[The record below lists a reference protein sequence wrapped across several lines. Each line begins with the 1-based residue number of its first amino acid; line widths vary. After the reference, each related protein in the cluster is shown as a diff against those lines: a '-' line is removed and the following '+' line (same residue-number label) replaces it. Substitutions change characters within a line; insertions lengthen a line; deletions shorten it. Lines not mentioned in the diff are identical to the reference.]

1 MSMLHYTIPF
11 AGSFLLSLILTPFV
25 RWMAL
30 RTGQVAIPRD
40 TRWHKKATPLMGG
53 VAIFLSAIITWF
65 FSFAF
70 PNWQFIG
77 LPYLPVILGSLA
89 MFLLGLVD
97 DIAGM
102 DPQHKLAAQIIISS
116 IVVYLGLRLSWTS
129 SMTLNLFLSIV
140 WIVGITN
147 AFNLLDNMD
156 GLSAGI
162 AFIAGIFVFLTQFL
176 KPEMSQPLGFVLL
189 MSAGYLG
196 AILGFL
202 MYNFNPASIFMGDAG
217 SLFIGFVIACLTMIS
232 GGREASAGGVGHLLS
247 VIAIPIFIVFI
258 PIVDTGFVS
267 LMRKLFNRP
276 ISQGGKDHSSH
287 RMVAIGL
294 SERKAVIVLYGFSAA
309 SGIMALTFNYLSF
322 STTLALIVF
331 YLLLVSL
338 FWIYLGRVKV
348 YSEKSILSENAS
360 HMLTPI
366 LVEITYRRRL
376 FEVFLD
382 FILISAAY
390 YTSYLLRFEG
400 NVGGNFDFFLKS
412 LPIVVACQILS
423 FFVLGVYRGIW
434 ERTGIRDLIGYIKA
448 ITAGTIL
455 SILIILFIYRFQSFS
470 RAVFVIYWG
479 LMFILVSLS
488 RLSFRILDEG
498 LRLGNRKG
506 ERTLIFG
513 AGIGGQMT
521 LREIEN
527 NDELGLKLVGF
538 IDDNPWLHGRKIQ
551 GYPVLGGSEDLE
563 RIIRKHEI
571 RKIIVSFKSNG
582 AEKTK
587 DIRKLCTDLEAQV
600 DVKQMRII
608 IS

>member
-1 MSMLHYTIPF
+1 MSMLHYILPF
-11 AGSFLLSLILTPFV
+11 AGSFLLSLLLTPLV
-25 RWMAL
+25 KKVAL
-30 RTGQVAIPRD
+30 RTGQVAVPRD

-53 VAIFLSAIITWF
+53 VAIFLSAIITWI

-70 PNWQFIG
+70 TDWQFAG
-77 LPYLPVILGSLA
+77 RLYLPVILGSLA
-89 MFLLGLVD
+89 MFLLGLTD
-97 DIAGM
+97 DIISM

-116 IVVYLGLRLSWTS
+116 IVVYFGLRLSWTS
-129 SMTLNLFLSIV
+129 SKTLNLVLSIV

-162 AFIAGIFVFLTQFL
+162 AFVAGIFVFLTQFL
-176 KPEMSQPLGFVLL
+176 RAEMSQPLSFVLL
-189 MSAGYLG
+189 ASAGYLG

-202 MYNFNPASIFMGDAG
+202 VYNFNPASIFMGDAG
-217 SLFIGFVIACLTMIS
+217 SLFIGFMIACLTMIS
-232 GGREASAGGVGHLLS
+232 GSQQAMGEGMGHLLS
-247 VIAIPIFIVFI
+247 VIAIPIFIVLI

-267 LMRKLFNRP
+267 VMRKLFNRP

-287 RMVAIGL
+287 RMVAVGL
-294 SERKAVIVLYGFSAA
+294 SERKAVLVLYGFSAA
-309 SGIMALTFNYLSF
+309 SGIIALTFHYWNF
-322 STTLALIVF
+322 STTLALVVF
-331 YLLLVSL
+331 YLVLVAL
-338 FWIYLGRVKV
+338 FWIYLGRVKI
-348 YSEKSILSENAS
+348 YPEKSILSNDAS
-360 HMLTPI
+360 RVLTPI
-366 LVEITYRRRL
+366 LVDITYRRRL

-382 FILISAAY
+382 FILVSAAY

-400 NVGGNFDFFLKS
+400 NMGGNFDFFLKS

-423 FFVLGVYRGIW
+423 FYVMGVYRGVW

-448 ITAGTIL
+448 ITIGTVL
-455 SILIILFIYRFQSFS
+455 SILIILFIYRFESFS
-470 RAVFVIYWG
+470 RALFVIYWG

-498 LRLGNRKG
+498 LRLGNRQG

-521 LREIEN
+521 LKEIES

-538 IDDNPWLHGRKIQ
+538 IDDNPRLQGRKIE
-551 GYPVLGGSEDLE
+551 GYPVLGGCEDLE
-563 RIIRKHEI
+563 RIIRKHDI
-571 RKIIVSFKSNG
+571 KKIIISFKANG

-587 DIRKLCTDLEAQV
+587 DIRRLCTDLDAQV

-608 IS
+608 ID

>member
-1 MSMLHYTIPF
+1 MSMLHYAIPF
-11 AGSFLLSLILTPFV
+11 AGSFLLSLILTPLV

-70 PNWQFIG
+70 PDWQFIG

-176 KPEMSQPLGFVLL
+176 KPEISQPLGFVLL

-232 GGREASAGGVGHLLS
+232 GGREAAAGGVGHLLS

-258 PIVDTGFVS
+258 PIVDTSFVS
-267 LMRKLFNRP
+267 VMRKLFNRP

-287 RMVAIGL
+287 RMVAVGL

-322 STTLALIVF
+322 STILALIVF

-348 YSEKSILSENAS
+348 YPEKSILSEDAP
-360 HMLTPI
+360 HVLTPI
-366 LVEITYRRRL
+366 LVEITYKRRL

-400 NVGGNFDFFLKS
+400 NMGGNFDFFLKS

-498 LRLGNRKG
+498 LRLRNRKG

-521 LREIEN
+521 LREIEH

-571 RKIIVSFKSNG
+571 RKIIVSFKANG

-587 DIRKLCTDLEAQV
+587 DIRKLCSDLEAPV

>member
-1 MSMLHYTIPF
+1 MSMIYYISPF
-11 AGSFLLSLILTPFV
+11 AGSFLLSLLLTPLV
-25 RWMAL
+25 RKVAL
-30 RTGQVAIPRD
+30 RTGRVAIPRD

-70 PNWQFIG
+70 TDWQFLG
-77 LPYLPVILGSLA
+77 MPYSPVILGSLA
-89 MFLLGLVD
+89 MFLLGLTD
-97 DIAGM
+97 DIIGM

-162 AFIAGIFVFLTQFL
+162 AFIAGVFVFLTQFL
-176 KPEMSQPLGFVLL
+176 RAEMSQSLGFVLL
-189 MSAGYLG
+189 ASAGYLG

-202 MYNFNPASIFMGDAG
+202 VYNFNPASIFMGDAG
-217 SLFIGFVIACLTMIS
+217 SLFIGFMIACLTMIS
-232 GGREASAGGVGHLLS
+232 GGQEATSGSVGHLLS

-267 LMRKLFNRP
+267 VMRKLFNRP

-287 RMVAIGL
+287 RMVAVGL
-294 SERKAVIVLYGFSAA
+294 SERKAVLVLYGFSAA
-309 SGIMALTFNYLSF
+309 SGIIALTFHYWNF

-331 YLLLVSL
+331 YLVLVAL

-348 YSEKSILSENAS
+348 YPEKSILSHDAS
-360 HMLTPI
+360 HVLTPI
-366 LVEITYRRRL
+366 LVDITYKRRL

-400 NVGGNFDFFLKS
+400 KMGPNFDFFLKS

-423 FFVLGVYRGIW
+423 FYVMGVYRGVW

-448 ITAGTIL
+448 ITIGTVL

-498 LRLGNRKG
+498 LRLGNRQG

-521 LREIEN
+521 LKEIES

-538 IDDNPWLHGRKIQ
+538 IDDNPRLHGRKIE

-563 RIIRKHEI
+563 RIIRKHDI
-571 RKIIVSFKSNG
+571 KKIIVSFKANG

-587 DIRKLCTDLEAQV
+587 NIRTLCTDLDAHV

-608 IS
+608 IN